1 MGSRKPTSSFDRF
14 QCFYS
19 WGWKCFKWSYILGK
33 SIYDY
38 CKDLYWL
45 SCCIAKR
52 LKKNG
57 MAHFPSI
64 PTPQSLLQVFWARR
78 ECWNFIWWS
87 QVSIIQSTYFFL
99 YLGKALHY
107 FSTAFPSLQA
117 ADMRGCQEGLCS
129 SRLSPSGKAPVPTR
143 AGLPSQYLVFLFR
156 SPLGPFVGSSNG
168 HSWKWF
174 LFLPL
179 YHYFASKFW
188 LLG

>member
-99 YLGKALHY
+99 YLGKH
-107 FSTAFPSLQA
+107 FIT
-117 ADMRGCQEGLCS
+117 
-129 SRLSPSGKAPVPTR
+129 SP
-143 AGLPSQYLVFLFR
+143 LPSRPYKWLTWGAARRVYAAVDCPFQAKRLCQQGQGCLPNILSSFFI
-156 SPLGPFVGSSNG
+156 PL
-168 HSWKWF
+168 
-174 LFLPL
+174 
-179 YHYFASKFW
+179 
-188 LLG
+188 